1 MQNTTRKIIIASTVC
16 GLCTGIICA
25 SLWRA
30 EWEVFF
36 VLGIAFLI
44 NGCLG
49 GIIAA
54 FIHNKF
60 KRIPITIVLY
70 IGDVLP
76 LSIFLLCNLIVADA
90 SIEAWYLLFLIGWL
104 IGAAIPAAITGALIE
119 K

>member
-1 MQNTTRKIIIASTVC
+1 MQNTTRKIIVASTVC
-16 GLCTGIICA
+16 GICTGIICA

-30 EWEVFF
+30 EWEGFF

-60 KRIPITIVLY
+60 KRIPITIALY
-70 IGDVLP
+70 IGNAQP
-76 LSIFLLCNLIVADA
+76 LGIFLLCNLIVADA